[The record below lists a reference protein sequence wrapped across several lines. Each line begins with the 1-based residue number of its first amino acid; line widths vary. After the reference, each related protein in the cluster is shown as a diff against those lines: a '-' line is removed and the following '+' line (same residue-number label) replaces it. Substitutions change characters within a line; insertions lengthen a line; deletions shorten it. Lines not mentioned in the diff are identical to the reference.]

1 MERLVSILIS
11 SKIKQ
16 MRNALPGKH
25 IRGMLTALILSGL
38 ATTAEA
44 QRPNQEIQ
52 VGRWTISNV
61 GQMPGGSVCT
71 ASTTFNDGGAIGIM
85 SEGSI
90 AEIFVGQS
98 GLRTTNGTKY
108 DVAYSF
114 DGGRWIRATG
124 EGGQG
129 NILMI
134 PMAGA
139 LEAALRDFADMDELD
154 LQLPNNLTVSRSL
167 SGSAAAV
174 TALRRCIRG

>member
-1 MERLVSILIS
+1 MEQFVSIPVS
-11 SKIKQ
+11 SKVKQ
-16 MRNALPGKH
+16 MRNALPGKN
-25 IRGMLTALILSGL
+25 IRGLLTALILSAL

-44 QRPNQEIQ
+44 QRLNQEIQ

-61 GQMPGGSVCT
+61 AQLPAGFVCT
-71 ASTTFNDGGAIGIM
+71 ASTLFNDGGTIGIM
-85 SEGSI
+85 SDGSI

-114 DGGRWIRATG
+114 DGGRWTRAQG

-154 LQLPNNLTVSRSL
+154 LQLPNNVTVSRSL
-167 SGSAAAV
+167 SGSGAAV
-174 TALRRCIRG
+174 AALRRCIRS

>member
-1 MERLVSILIS
+1 MSVSILN
-11 SKIKQ
+11 KK
-16 MRNALPGKH
+16 
-25 IRGMLTALILSGL
+25 RGPQIILGFRHVVAALILSGL
-38 ATTAEA
+38 ATSADA

-61 GQMPGGSVCT
+61 GQLRGGSVCT
-71 ASTTFNDGGAIGIM
+71 ASTVFNDGGTIGIM

-114 DGGRWIRATG
+114 DGGRWIRASA

-154 LQLPNNLTVSRSL
+154 LQLPNNVTVNRSL
-167 SGSAAAV
+167 SGSGAAI
-174 TALRRCIRG
+174 TALRRCIRN